1 MEGIETSQLCK
12 RQPNFAIFEAMELIP
27 SDPTALLITIL
38 GWIGSV
44 EVLLAYGLNVANR
57 LKSNSLTYILLNLT
71 GGIFLIIYTIYL
83 KAFANTFINVVW
95 AVVAVVALVKIL
107 LSKKPVDS

>member
-12 RQPNFAIFEAMELIP
+12 RQPNFAIFEAMESVT
-27 SDPTALLITIL
+27 SDSLALLITIL
-38 GWIGSV
+38 GWVGSF

-71 GGIFLIIYTIYL
+71 GGILLIIYTFYL
-83 KAFANTFINVVW
+83 KAYPNTFINVVW
-95 AVVAVVALVKIL
+95 AVVAVGAMIQYFRKR
-107 LSKKPVDS
+107 